1 MREEIQGAGV
11 VEVVEYRAEWP
22 RRFEV
27 LRSTYGAALSAA
39 GVAHRIEH
47 VGSTA
52 VPGLAAKPVID
63 VDVIVTAAD
72 VPAAVAALATIGFEP
87 RGDLGIPGRQAFRTP
102 DRFAPSN
109 TYVVSEGS
117 LALRNHLA
125 VRDVLRADG
134 VLRGE
139 YAAVKRQAAAAAT
152 DIDDY
157 LEQKSDV
164 LVRILRAAG
173 LTDDERA
180 SITASTRG
188 ITRRGA
194 HG

>member
-1 MREEIQGAGV
+1 VI
-11 VEVVEYRAEWP
+11 EVVEYRASWP
-22 RRFEV
+22 ERFAG
-27 LRSTYGAALSAA
+27 LRAQYAAALEAA
-39 GVAHRIEH
+39 AVPHRIEH

-63 VDVIVTAAD
+63 VDVVVHPEHVTAA
-72 VPAAVAALATIGFEP
+72 VQALATLGFEP
-87 RGDLGIPGRQAFRTP
+87 SGDLGIPDRQAFRTP

-109 TYVVSEGS
+109 TYVVAEGS
-117 LALRNHLA
+117 LALRNHLG
-125 VRDVLRADG
+125 VRDVLRSDTA
-134 VLRGE
+134 LRDE
-139 YAAVKRQAAAAAT
+139 YAAVKRRAARTAA

-164 LVRILRAAG
+164 LDRILRAAG
-173 LTDDERA
+173 LTDEERA

-188 ITRRGA
+188 ITGRGA

>member
-1 MREEIQGAGV
+1 MREEIQGVGV

-63 VDVIVTAAD
+63 VDVIVAAAD

-87 RGDLGIPGRQAFRTP
+87 RGDLGVPGRQAFRTP
-102 DRFAPSN
+102 DRFAPTN

-125 VRDVLRADG
+125 VRDVLRTDSG
-134 VLRGE
+134 LREE
-139 YAAVKRQAAAAAT
+139 YAAVKRRAARVSA

-157 LEQKSDV
+157 IERKSDV
-164 LVRILRAAG
+164 LVRVLRAAG

-188 ITRRGA
+188 ITGRGA